1 MASFAPRGW
10 RDERRILCKMR
21 RASRPVHSGFWTALR
36 VPRPLRRAFCIASSA
51 PRPVPRALRIAFPA
65 SRPLH
70 PVQPSK
76 PTETDSKPLI
86 RLR

>member
-1 MASFAPRGW
+1 MNGASSAKCTLHCVPCIARPAPRCLRRAFRIASFAPRF
-10 RDERRILCKMR
+10 L
-21 RASRPVHSGFWTALR
+21 
-36 VPRPLRRAFCIASSA
+36 
-51 PRPVPRALRIAFPA
+51 PRAVRIAFPA

-76 PTETDSKPLI
+76 PTETDSKPLT